1 MKAYRILFVL
11 LALCLNVSSLWGQAV
26 IKSVVVDENKQP
38 LELCN
43 VVAYS
48 KDSTLLQGVVTDSTG
63 VFRFGKSLP
72 ISYFYFT
79 RIGYE
84 SQKININALPAEVEM
99 RPLSYTL
106 GEVIA
111 RGHKRNIKLSN
122 HQLEVNVEGTPLAQ
136 QSSIFRL
143 LAQLP
148 GVAVDGDGSVTL
160 LGGGKILILLDNKES
175 FSHDELKSI
184 DPKVIKSITLE
195 RNPSPRY
202 RGSVNAV
209 LHIKT
214 KRQKDTF
221 TGQVK
226 SKGQFNHAISSLG
239 DLLLGYANDKYN
251 VSLQLN
257 QGNNRMNNT
266 HSIEAQVIP
275 QLDLQTQLADTISD
289 LSRNILIKAN
299 FTPLKTLTWGIGYNL
314 SSSKINSHGGDNTRY
329 NTSKQGWQNLKSNT
343 SLDNTSVFHHFNAYT
358 EWKASNRLK
367 LEINA
372 DAIVKDLERQQ
383 ITRER
388 ERNKIENHHLST
400 NASYALFQ
408 LSPYLSY
415 SFSDK
420 HFLEG
425 GADLYQIKGDRKQ
438 TTDAT
443 YPSVGTNNERVYA
456 GYFNY
461 SFPLSRWSASLGLR
475 FEHANSS
482 LLVPNEPLNSI
493 NRSYND
499 VFFVGK
505 ISGTLGASMH
515 NFSFT
520 SGTRR
525 PSLEDLS
532 NNRYYSNQFVSSD
545 ANPNLLPE
553 KNYRVG
559 YEFIYKIFYLALNYQ
574 YSRDHIDNYVQK
586 KDDLASGYIISKTNF
601 DHHHRVQ
608 LMGNVSKSWGWYSS
622 NLLGMVQ
629 YEQLDGRKYNLS
641 IKEKPLFYTRL
652 TQTLTVPKWCDIE
665 LNYTYR
671 SPLTTGSFEV
681 GQQHQLDIEVR
692 KQLLG
697 GKMDVSI
704 LGTDLL
710 KTAWNTGL
718 TQMEGIRLYDK
729 NYSDTRSVSIQLRY
743 RFNQKEIRQRKDSAT
758 ESMKRLNM

>member
-1 MKAYRILFVL
+1 M
-11 LALCLNVSSLWGQAV
+11 
-26 IKSVVVDENKQP
+26 E
-38 LELCN
+38 
-43 VVAYS
+43 
-48 KDSTLLQGVVTDSTG
+48 
-63 VFRFGKSLP
+63 
-72 ISYFYFT
+72 
-79 RIGYE
+79 
-84 SQKININALPAEVEM
+84 
-99 RPLSYTL
+99 
-106 GEVIA
+106 
-111 RGHKRNIKLSN
+111 
-122 HQLEVNVEGTPLAQ
+122 
-136 QSSIFRL
+136 
-143 LAQLP
+143 
-148 GVAVDGDGSVTL
+148 
-160 LGGGKILILLDNKES
+160 
-175 FSHDELKSI
+175 
-184 DPKVIKSITLE
+184 
-195 RNPSPRY
+195 
-202 RGSVNAV
+202 
-209 LHIKT
+209 
-214 KRQKDTF
+214 
-221 TGQVK
+221 
-226 SKGQFNHAISSLG
+226 
-239 DLLLGYANDKYN
+239 
-251 VSLQLN
+251 
-257 QGNNRMNNT
+257 
-266 HSIEAQVIP
+266 
-275 QLDLQTQLADTISD
+275 
-289 LSRNILIKAN
+289 
-299 FTPLKTLTWGIGYNL
+299 
-314 SSSKINSHGGDNTRY
+314 
-329 NTSKQGWQNLKSNT
+329 SNT
-343 SLDNTSVFHHFNAYT
+343 SVDNTSVFHHFNAYT

-475 FEHANSS
+475 FEHANSY

-559 YEFIYKIFYLALNYQ
+559 YEFMYNIFYFAVNYQ
-574 YSRDHIDNYVQK
+574 YSRDHIDNYVQRK
-586 KDDLASGYIISKTNF
+586 GDLASGYVISKTNF

-718 TQMEGIRLYDK
+718 TQIEGIRLYDK
-729 NYSDTRSVSIQLRY
+729 TYNDTRSVSIQLRY
-743 RFNQKEIRQRKDSAT
+743 RFNQKKIRQRKDSAT